1 MQSLFNEYFKCI
13 QLWNM
18 MVYRLGVFF
27 EILKLSTEIDWII
40 YKIFAVQIMISLLLL
55 LEYWDKLAKFLNLKS
70 HIISMLYN

>member
-1 MQSLFNEYFKCI
+1 
-13 QLWNM
+13 M